1 LGTDR
6 SIEFARPGLDDEDR
20 MVDIYLCDDVP
31 ELRQLLRIILEED
44 PGLRVVGESGDA
56 QVGIEEIAELQPHVV
71 LLDLSMPGMD
81 GLEALP
87 LIRRAAPGTSVIVFS
102 GFTEAQM
109 AALVLERGAARYIEK
124 GESLDRVRETV
135 RELAISR

>member
-1 LGTDR
+1 
-6 SIEFARPGLDDEDR
+6 

-44 PGLRVVGESGDA
+44 PGLRVVGETGDA

-87 LIRRAAPGTSVIVFS
+87 LIRRAAPTTSVIVFS
-102 GFTEAQM
+102 GFTEAKM
-109 AALVLERGAARYIEK
+109 AALVLERGADRYIEK
-124 GESLDRVRETV
+124 GESLERVRETV
-135 RELAISR
+135 RELTISQ

>member
-1 LGTDR
+1 
-6 SIEFARPGLDDEDR
+6 

-44 PGLRVVGESGDA
+44 PGLRVVGETGDA
-56 QVGIEEIAELQPHVV
+56 QIGIEEIAELQPHVV

-87 LIRRAAPGTSVIVFS
+87 LIRRAAPTTSVIVFS
-102 GFTEAQM
+102 GFTEAKM
-109 AALVLERGAARYIEK
+109 AAIVLERGADRYIEK
-124 GESLDRVRETV
+124 GESLERVRETV
-135 RELAISR
+135 RELAVSQ

>member
-1 LGTDR
+1 
-6 SIEFARPGLDDEDR
+6 
-20 MVDIYLCDDVP
+20 
-31 ELRQLLRIILEED
+31 
-44 PGLRVVGESGDA
+44 
-56 QVGIEEIAELQPHVV
+56 VGIEEIAELQPNVV

-102 GFTEAQM
+102 GFTESRM
-109 AALVLERGAARYIEK
+109 AGLVLESGAARYIEK
-124 GESLDRVRETV
+124 GEPLERVREAV

>member
-1 LGTDR
+1 
-6 SIEFARPGLDDEDR
+6 
-20 MVDIYLCDDVP
+20 MVNVYLCDDVP

-56 QVGIEEIAELQPHVV
+56 QVGIEEIAELQPNVV

-87 LIRRAAPGTSVIVFS
+87 LIRRAAPETSVIVFS
-102 GFTEAQM
+102 GFTEARM
-109 AALVLERGAARYIEK
+109 ASLVLERGADRYIEK
-124 GESLDRVRETV
+124 GEPLENVREAV
-135 RELAISR
+135 RELTISS

>member
-1 LGTDR
+1 LR
-6 SIEFARPGLDDEDR
+6 ERAADDQG
-20 MVDIYLCDDVP
+20 VVHVYLCDDVP

-44 PGLRVVGESGDA
+44 PQLLVVGEAGDA
-56 QVGIEEIAELQPHVV
+56 EVGIEEIAELQPNIV

-87 LIRRAAPGTSVIVFS
+87 LIRRAAPGTAVIVFS
-102 GFTEAQM
+102 GFTEARM
-109 AALVLERGAARYIEK
+109 ASLVLEHGADRYIEK
-124 GESLDRVRETV
+124 GEPLERVREAV

>member
-1 LGTDR
+1 
-6 SIEFARPGLDDEDR
+6 

-102 GFTEAQM
+102 GFTEAKM

>member
-1 LGTDR
+1 
-6 SIEFARPGLDDEDR
+6 

-44 PGLRVVGESGDA
+44 PGLRVVGETGDA
-56 QVGIEEIAELQPHVV
+56 QIGIEEIAELQPHVV

-87 LIRRAAPGTSVIVFS
+87 LIRAAVPGVRVIVLS
-102 GFTEAQM
+102 GFNQSTLAERAIEA
-109 AALVLERGAARYIEK
+109 GADHYVVK
-124 GESLDRVRETV
+124 GGSM
-135 RELAISR
+135 RELLDLIEDVLGTTFGNGPSDTGTDGHAF

>member
-1 LGTDR
+1 
-6 SIEFARPGLDDEDR
+6 
-20 MVDIYLCDDVP
+20 MVHIYLCDDVP

-44 PGLRVVGESGDA
+44 PDLLVVGEAGDA
-56 QVGIEEIAELQPHVV
+56 EIGIEEIAELQPNVV

-87 LIRRAAPGTSVIVFS
+87 LIRRAAPGTAVIVFS
-102 GFTEAQM
+102 GFTEARM
-109 AALVLERGAARYIEK
+109 AALVLERGADRYIEK
-124 GESLDRVRETV
+124 GEPLERVREAV

>member
-1 LGTDR
+1 
-6 SIEFARPGLDDEDR
+6 

-44 PGLRVVGESGDA
+44 SQLRVVGETGDA
-56 QVGIEEIAELQPHVV
+56 EIGIEEIAELQPHVV

-87 LIRRAAPGTSVIVFS
+87 LIRRAAPETSVIVFS
-102 GFTEAQM
+102 GFAEARM
-109 AALVLERGAARYIEK
+109 ASLVLERGADRYIEK
-124 GESLDRVRETV
+124 GEPLERVREAV
-135 RELAISR
+135 HELSISR

>member
-1 LGTDR
+1 
-6 SIEFARPGLDDEDR
+6 
-20 MVDIYLCDDVP
+20 MVHIYLCDDVP

-44 PGLRVVGESGDA
+44 PDLLVVGEAGDA
-56 QVGIEEIAELQPHVV
+56 EIGIEEIAELQPNVV

-87 LIRRAAPGTSVIVFS
+87 LIRRVAPGTSVIVFS
-102 GFTEAQM
+102 GFTEARM
-109 AALVLERGAARYIEK
+109 AALVLERGADRYIEK
-124 GESLDRVRETV
+124 GEPLERVREAV

>member
-1 LGTDR
+1 
-6 SIEFARPGLDDEDR
+6 
-20 MVDIYLCDDVP
+20 MVHIYLCDDVP

-44 PGLRVVGESGDA
+44 PELLVVGESGDA
-56 QVGIEEIAELQPHVV
+56 EIGIEEIAELQPNVV

-87 LIRRAAPGTSVIVFS
+87 LIRRAAPGTAVIVFS
-102 GFTEAQM
+102 GFTEARM
-109 AALVLERGAARYIEK
+109 ASLVLERGADRYIEK
-124 GESLDRVRETV
+124 GEPLERVREAV

>member
-1 LGTDR
+1 
-6 SIEFARPGLDDEDR
+6 

-56 QVGIEEIAELQPHVV
+56 QIGIEEIAELQPHVV

-102 GFTEAQM
+102 GFTEAKM
-109 AALVLERGAARYIEK
+109 ASLVLERGADRYIEK
-124 GESLDRVRETV
+124 GESLERVRETV

>member
-1 LGTDR
+1 
-6 SIEFARPGLDDEDR
+6 
-20 MVDIYLCDDVP
+20 MVNVYLCDDVP

-56 QVGIEEIAELQPHVV
+56 QVGIEEIAELQPNVV

-102 GFTEAQM
+102 GFTEARM
-109 AALVLERGAARYIEK
+109 ASLVLEGGADRYIEK
-124 GESLDRVRETV
+124 GEPLERVREAV